1 MRIKHIKYKWCCDTL
16 ISLKYVSNITFVSQ
30 GSELGSWTLGHWTE
44 DGHDIF
50 QNFPDI
56 NNILWD
62 AEDKGMVPKLTPN
75 HHVPIP
81 EGILSSNGSVRKQ
94 CCAIYVHLM
103 NQSTTHLLWS

>member
-1 MRIKHIKYKWCCDTL
+1 MQHFNLTKVIFT
-16 ISLKYVSNITFVSQ
+16 Q

-50 QNFPDI
+50 QNFPDL

-62 AEDKGMVPKLTPN
+62 AEDKGMVPKLIPN

-81 EGILSSNGSVRKQ
+81 EGIMLSNGSVSKEIML
-94 CCAIYVHLM
+94 CYVCTFNKSKHHSHTGSG
-103 NQSTTHLLWS
+103 QERIEIVWRSD